1 MSDPMP
7 SHCLPDHLAVLV
19 LTGRD
24 ARTFLNGQ
32 CTQSVADLAP
42 GAETK
47 AAILTAQGRVLAYVQ
62 VLGTET
68 GLRLLLPADLVEGV
82 RAHLSRYVLRAKVQL
97 SIEAPS
103 PADLQQAKAARVAT
117 GAHDWHL
124 GSIRLGEPEISAATS
139 GEWIAQMLNLDVL
152 GAIRFDKGCYT
163 GQEIVART
171 QHLGR
176 IKRRLFR
183 FRVMGTAPTPLEPLY
198 DGDTKVGEVV
208 LGAAVND
215 SEAECLAVL
224 SLEAQAAP
232 IRLGDGRSC
241 EPAPLPY
248 PISAAG

>member
-1 MSDPMP
+1 MP
-7 SHCLPDHLAVLV
+7 SHCLPDHLTVLA

-32 CTQSVADLAP
+32 CTQSVVDLAS
-42 GAETK
+42 GADTK

-68 GLRLLLPADLVEGV
+68 GLRLLLPADLAETLRV
-82 RAHLSRYVLRAKVQL
+82 HLNRYVLRAKVQL

-103 PADLQQAKAARVAT
+103 QADLEQAQAARLAT

-139 GEWIAQMLNLDVL
+139 GEWIPQMLNLDLL

-183 FRVMGTAPTPLEPLY
+183 FRLNGPAPIPLESLY

-208 LGAAVND
+208 LGAAVDD

-224 SLEAQAAP
+224 ALDAQAAP
-232 IRLGDGRSC
+232 IRLGDGRHC

-248 PISAAG
+248 SVSVGD